1 MLQWGFKCASR
12 VLKEVEW
19 MFEGSFQV
27 VSTMFQGSFKG
38 VSRKIEGSFETHLG
52 IIQGR
57 LKYVKEVQMV
67 FKGNFKNI
75 LRKIHGFKASVKY
88 FSRKFRK
95 KFQGCFKNLSRK
107 FCFAILCM
115 NLIAATR
122 AEGGLV
128 RTFKSI
134 WENPI

>member
-1 MLQWGFKCASR
+1 
-12 VLKEVEW
+12 
-19 MFEGSFQV
+19 
-27 VSTMFQGSFKG
+27 MFQGSFKG
-38 VSRKIEGSFETHLG
+38 VSRKIEGIFETHLG

-95 KFQGCFKNLSRK
+95 KFQGCFKKVL
-107 FCFAILCM
+107 FCNFVHES
-115 NLIAATR
+115 NRSYRNRRR
-122 AEGGLV
+122 AC
-128 RTFKSI
+128 
-134 WENPI
+134 